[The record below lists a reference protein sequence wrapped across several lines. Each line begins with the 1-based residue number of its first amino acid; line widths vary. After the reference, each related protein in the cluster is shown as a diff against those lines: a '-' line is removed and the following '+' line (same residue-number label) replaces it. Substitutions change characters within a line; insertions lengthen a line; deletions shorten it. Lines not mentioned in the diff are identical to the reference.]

1 LTGLFNL
8 IFPFFGLIGLG
19 YLAGR
24 YFPREEN
31 GLVWLNRLI
40 IYAALPALIFQIVR
54 KAPVDQ
60 VLNIPFFLGTS
71 LSTYLIFVITLTL
84 MIVIYRAPLRQAAIQ
99 GSAASYGNIGYI
111 GLPLTLSVFGPEAAI
126 PAILVFCFDNTMQF
140 VLVPLLMALGKEGPK
155 DVVLIL
161 TRIGRLVF
169 LHPFIIATILGVI
182 FVITGIELPQPID
195 LFLGMLERAA
205 GPCALFALGITISQQ
220 SKVQYKS
227 EYTFLIGF
235 KILLHPTLTFLIL
248 TFIGGFDPLW
258 IGVATLMAALPTA
271 SNVFVMATDY
281 RIYKTESSN
290 CILISTVA
298 SLITISA
305 LLIAVDFKALPYG
318 LFGN

>member
-60 VLNIPFFLGTS
+60 VLNIPFFL
-71 LSTYLIFVITLTL
+71 
-84 MIVIYRAPLRQAAIQ
+84 
-99 GSAASYGNIGYI
+99 GNIGYI